1 MKFQKD
7 DSPKSFAEV
16 LEFYEQFFPKPN
28 GVKVGLE
35 WERIGIWK
43 NSKTP
48 VGYTDDGG
56 YRDILNFLVKNHGWE
71 IRDEENGNPFTL
83 ARGRTL
89 ITTEG
94 DGKPEISGDRFST
107 LLENET
113 EIKKIVAEINEFSGE
128 KIKWLAVGHWPFS
141 PHEKIPLAPKTRYQT
156 FFDLFSEY
164 ADWMRRY
171 MKALCGAHINIGF
184 ESAAEMMAAAKALFR
199 ISPALCGAL
208 ANSPMENGKPAGV
221 LCVRR
226 KHIFDDASPGR
237 ERNPPNFLDPDF
249 DFAAWLD
256 FYFDRD
262 IIAIFRG
269 KKMKTIPPKKIPFRE
284 FFEKGLF
291 GETARFSDIDAH
303 IKTCWVDMRPRPGYL
318 EFRPLDSL
326 ELPELLAAAALV
338 KAICRSEKIQNEI
351 KNLTQKWDQKDF
363 PKIHE
368 IAIEK
373 GFGEFAGISFAE
385 ILEKVLPLAAEN
397 LGDEKKY
404 LTPLKKIVAARKTP
418 AEVFLEKNGF

>member
-1 MKFQKD
+1 
-7 DSPKSFAEV
+7 
-16 LEFYEQFFPKPN
+16 
-28 GVKVGLE
+28 
-35 WERIGIWK
+35 
-43 NSKTP
+43 
-48 VGYTDDGG
+48 
-56 YRDILNFLVKNHGWE
+56 
-71 IRDEENGNPFTL
+71 
-83 ARGRTL
+83 
-89 ITTEG
+89 
-94 DGKPEISGDRFST
+94 
-107 LLENET
+107 
-113 EIKKIVAEINEFSGE
+113 
-128 KIKWLAVGHWPFS
+128 
-141 PHEKIPLAPKTRYQT
+141 
-156 FFDLFSEY
+156 
-164 ADWMRRY
+164 
-171 MKALCGAHINIGF
+171 
-184 ESAAEMMAAAKALFR
+184 
-199 ISPALCGAL
+199 
-208 ANSPMENGKPAGV
+208 
-221 LCVRR
+221 
-226 KHIFDDASPGR
+226 
-237 ERNPPNFLDPDF
+237 
-249 DFAAWLD
+249 
-256 FYFDRD
+256 
-262 IIAIFRG
+262 
-269 KKMKTIPPKKIPFRE
+269 MKTIPPKKIPFRE